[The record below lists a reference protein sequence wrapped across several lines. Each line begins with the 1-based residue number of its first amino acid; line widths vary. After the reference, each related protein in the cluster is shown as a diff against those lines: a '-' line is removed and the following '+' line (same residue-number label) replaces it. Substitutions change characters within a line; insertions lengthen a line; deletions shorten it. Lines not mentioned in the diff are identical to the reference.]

1 MTIFEKPSPNCSDEG
16 YYRYEVV
23 GDNTCIMSRAG
34 TRKVVYVK
42 KVPVRGVTLTVGIF
56 FDGTGNNWTNGNDLR
71 IAYGNCSNMV
81 GEERAKACEKYE
93 QYAKDTYDNASYRCG
108 ITNITRLYNLY
119 QTDDELNNQVTQAQ
133 IKIYI
138 PGIGTANGKSDSLI
152 GMALGSSLIKH
163 FEGVVTKTDEVM
175 DKIST
180 ELAKFIKQ
188 NSGQIAI
195 AKVQFDLFGFSRGAA
210 SARHFANRVMKQDP
224 LIAEA
229 ITRGLELSG
238 HHGEP
243 AGEVRFLGLFD
254 TVAAIGSLLNFYDI
268 NGRSNPGVELELR
281 PSVAQKVFQISAMHE
296 CRYNFSL
303 NSIKGIW
310 PELALPGAHADIGGG
325 YNSVDSFLPENEDIL
340 LTMPDFEVVSEDVD
354 EKQTKVYVQT
364 ELRRERLFALPALKY
379 ILPHGKIETRVV
391 SWHLVNPNKAR
402 ASIFEKKVG
411 AAVFFERQAIPNDWE
426 KVCMRVMLD
435 AAEEAGANFQDID
448 PLDPDMSICDE
459 LISFSNKAIAQG
471 RAVRCGKTPMGF
483 TAEEMQVIGKYMHCS
498 ANWNVNSD
506 RSLWLNPKNGEIFLP
521 SKIAAMDERPFVWAN
536 APGDGWIRSVWK
548 MDDQQQW
555 EERSRKNSDALDQI
569 F

>member
-1 MTIFEKPSPNCSDEG
+1 MTIFEKPGPNCSDEG

-23 GDNTCIMSRAG
+23 GNNTCIMSRAG
-34 TRKVVYVK
+34 TRKVVFVK
-42 KVPVRGVTLTVGIF
+42 KVPVRGITLTIGIF

-108 ITNITRLYNLY
+108 KTNIARLYNIYKAHTLLKA
-119 QTDDELNNQVTQAQ
+119 DDKDAQV
-133 IKIYI
+133 KVYI
-138 PGIGTANGKSDSLI
+138 SGIGSADGEEDSLL
-152 GMALGSSLIKH
+152 GMALGSSLVKH
-163 FEGVVTKTDEVM
+163 FEGVVTKTDEAIDAIVTVLS
-175 DKIST
+175 D
-180 ELAKFIKQ
+180 FITI
-188 NSGQIAI
+188 NRGLIAI
-195 AKVQFDLFGFSRGAA
+195 SKVQFDIFGFSRGAA

-229 ITRGLELSG
+229 ITRGLDLSG
-238 HHGEP
+238 HHGKP

-268 NGRSNPGVELELR
+268 NSRSNPGVELELR

-303 NSIKGIW
+303 NSIKGMW

-354 EKQTKVYVQT
+354 EKQTKVYQQT

-379 ILPHGKIETRVV
+379 ILPHGKVETRVV

-411 AAVFFERQAIPNDWE
+411 AAVFFERHAIPNDWE

-435 AAEEAGANFQDID
+435 AAEEAGVLFVPILSSDN
-448 PLDPDMSICDE
+448 E
-459 LISFSNKAIAQG
+459 LKISPELTLLCAKAIAQG
-471 RAVRCGKTPMGF
+471 RAVRCGKKPLSF
-483 TAEEMQVIGKYMHCS
+483 TQEEMQVIGKYMHCS
-498 ANWNVNSD
+498 ANWNIDSD
-506 RSLWLNPKNGEIFLP
+506 RSLWVNPKNGEIFLP